1 MTMIKQP
8 INEKLKIEKRKNL
21 GIFNKNNNKNA
32 IDSADR
38 RAALSDP
45 EVFSLS
51 WTAQYMVSENKL
63 FRNLPLSFYNNIEHM
78 LYPSARNE
86 NSKITGNYYRSFCFF
101 FIYPCII

>member
-1 MTMIKQP
+1 MR
-8 INEKLKIEKRKNL
+8 NLKLKNERILEFLTKK
-21 GIFNKNNNKNA
+21 NKNA